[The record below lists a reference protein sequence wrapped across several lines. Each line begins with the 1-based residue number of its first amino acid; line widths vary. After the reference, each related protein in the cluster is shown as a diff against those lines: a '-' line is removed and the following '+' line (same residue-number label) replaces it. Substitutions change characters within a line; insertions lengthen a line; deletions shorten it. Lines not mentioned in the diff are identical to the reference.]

1 MEASD
6 QAPLDELLGHEDE
19 TLHSFSRPP
28 PRPARSVSNHP
39 RPPISSSTSWA
50 TPCPTHAEGDDHMKK
65 LIPLVVLT
73 LIGCGRATPR
83 SAPTEPAATTQPATP
98 TTVAEPELVQG
109 VLIVDPVRICAA
121 TDSVVDVTLTNPTDE
136 VRKVD
141 VYFAITYPAAVPRSL
156 VGIGFPDNGA
166 TGPILLPPTDT
177 IMALGAHPLEPATA
191 MTIKV
196 PVPNSPGTYVMR
208 HSGDEDPQ
216 AAFDILLT
224 AMSSEPG
231 SPTCP

>member
-1 MEASD
+1 
-6 QAPLDELLGHEDE
+6 
-19 TLHSFSRPP
+19 
-28 PRPARSVSNHP
+28 
-39 RPPISSSTSWA
+39 
-50 TPCPTHAEGDDHMKK
+50 MKK

-73 LIGCGRATPR
+73 LISCGGATPR
-83 SAPTEPAATTQPATP
+83 SAPTEPEATTQPATAP

-109 VLIVDPVRICAA
+109 ALIVDPVRICAA

-141 VYFAITYPAAVPRSL
+141 VYFAITYPADIPNSL
-156 VGIGFPDNGA
+156 AGIGFPDNLA

-177 IMALGAHPLEPATA
+177 IMLLGAHPLEPATA
-191 MTIKV
+191 ITIQV
-196 PVPNSPGTYVMR
+196 PVPNSPGTYVIR

-224 AMSSEPG
+224 VTSSEPG